1 MSGQSLGT
9 SNQVFNDRLEVNLN
23 SPGQAT
29 GAAEFSLPFAHLN
42 LRFNP
47 FGEIPLEH
55 RAKLAIADLDVI
67 AERLDDRSVAI
78 QFMGDKG
85 RGKTTHLLALR
96 QRFPHAAYVHIP
108 EGESP
113 PVPVGN
119 PLMID
124 EVQRLSRWKRFRVF
138 RPDVPLVLG
147 THDDFAA
154 ELKRAG
160 RQVTTIEVG
169 SQLDASKLQQI
180 VERRIEFARRAKGPV
195 PRLASTAIHRLLS
208 ELGNDIRAVEGRLYD
223 VFQELREPGD
233 VEV

>member
-9 SNQVFNDRLEVNLN
+9 STQVFIDRLEVNLDL
-23 SPGQAT
+23 PGQAT
-29 GAAEFSLPFAHLN
+29 GAAELSLPFAHLN

-55 RAKLAIADLDVI
+55 RAELAIADLDAI
-67 AERLDDRSVAI
+67 TERLGDRSVAI

-96 QRFPHAAYVHIP
+96 QRFRHAAYVHIP
-108 EGESP
+108 EGESLP
-113 PVPVGN
+113 IPVGN

-124 EVQRLSRWKRFRVF
+124 EVQRLSRWKRFRAF
-138 RPDVPLVLG
+138 RRDVPLVLG
-147 THDDFAA
+147 THEDFAG

-169 SQLDASKLQQI
+169 GQLHASRLQRI
-180 VERRIEFARRAKGPV
+180 VERRIEFARRAEGPV

-208 ELGNDIRAVEGRLYD
+208 EFGNNVRAVEGRLYD
-223 VFQELREPGD
+223 VFQELRELGD